1 MIVKECKIVL
11 AHPTFPRDVGAT
23 GAHIVVA
30 METDCFHVF
39 WELICLLVVTTP
51 LASVF

>member
-11 AHPTFPRDVGAT
+11 AHPRDVCAT